1 MANNGSKVHIK
12 HEQLEHGITV
22 NVFADSAEE
31 AMELLVDTINCIDGN
46 TARDVARVDAAKPPP
61 AQRRN
66 PQPAPAPAPQQA
78 PPNGATLNLPVCK
91 QCGSNTGLDRV
102 QFTDQDTGQ
111 LLTRF
116 KCQTCRTWV
125 GKAF

>member
-1 MANNGSKVHIK
+1 MGNNSKVHIK
-12 HEQLEHGITV
+12 HEQLQDGITV
-22 NVFADSAEE
+22 NVFGDSAEE
-31 AMELLVDTINCIDGN
+31 AMQLMVDTINCIDGN

-66 PQPAPAPAPQQA
+66 PQPAQA
-78 PPNGATLNLPVCK
+78 PRPTGNGGVLNLPACK
-91 QCGSNTGLDRV
+91 ECGSNTDLDKV
-102 QFTDQDTGQ
+102 QFTDQDSGQ

-116 KCQTCRTWV
+116 KCQTCKIWV

>member
-1 MANNGSKVHIK
+1 MANNSKVHIK

-22 NVFADSAEE
+22 NVFGDSAEE

-46 TARDVARVDAAKPPP
+46 TARDVARVDAAKPAP

-66 PQPAPAPAPQQA
+66 PQPAQA
-78 PPNGATLNLPVCK
+78 PRPTGNAAAVNLPVCK
-91 QCGSNTGLDRV
+91 QCGSSDNLDKV
-102 QFTDQDTGQ
+102 QFTNQDTGQ
-111 LLTRF
+111 LMTRF
-116 KCQTCRTWV
+116 KCQVCRIWV